1 MTQTAAIWFV
11 VLAALLA
18 ANLPFMH
25 QRLLLLGPVLRQ
37 GKNLW
42 WHLLELICWYF
53 LVGGLALWL
62 EQRVGQIAPQTW
74 EFYAVT
80 ATLFVTLAFPGF
92 VFRYLLHHRRTADS
106 ETR

>member
-18 ANLPFMH
+18 ANLPFFH
-25 QRLLLLGPVLRQ
+25 QRVLLLGPVPPQ
-37 GKNLW
+37 GKKLS
-42 WHLLELICWYF
+42 WHLLELVFWYF

-62 EQRVGQIAPQTW
+62 EQRVGQIAPQAW

-80 ATLFVTLAFPGF
+80 ATLFITLAFPGF
-92 VFRYLLHHRRTADS
+92 VFRYLWHYRRTA
-106 ETR
+106 EPLIE